1 MDWKASLITD
11 QKLKPLTNPPES
23 YNQQEFETKI
33 ANQNS
38 IGDLKLVND
47 KLQDSLELLNKELSS
62 TIHQHLPLLMSSVDA
77 VLKGF
82 EDLSAEAEDYKSIS
96 SMIDM

>member
-1 MDWKASLITD
+1 MDWKASLVTD
-11 QKLKPLTNPPES
+11 PRLKGLTDPPER
-23 YNQQEFETKI
+23 YNQQEFETQI

-47 KLQDSLELLNKELSS
+47 KLQDSLELLNKELRN
-62 TIHQHLPLLMSSVDA
+62 TIHKHLPLLMSSVDA

-82 EDLSAEAEDYKSIS
+82 ESLSKESEDYKSIS
-96 SMIDM
+96 LMVDM